1 MTVTITYCIPCRY
14 ERRAREAADVI
25 REQLGVEAELV
36 GGGGGVFR
44 VEVDGETVVSKTRG
58 YFPSS
63 EDVVDAVRTRMQP
76 AQGAR

>member
-1 MTVTITYCIPCRY
+1 MTVTITYCIPCKY
-14 ERRAREAADVI
+14 ERRAREASAVI

-44 VEVDGETVVSKTRG
+44 VEVDGEPVISKTRG

-63 EDVVDAVRTRMQP
+63 EDIAAAVR
-76 AQGAR
+76 ARFEPTEDAG